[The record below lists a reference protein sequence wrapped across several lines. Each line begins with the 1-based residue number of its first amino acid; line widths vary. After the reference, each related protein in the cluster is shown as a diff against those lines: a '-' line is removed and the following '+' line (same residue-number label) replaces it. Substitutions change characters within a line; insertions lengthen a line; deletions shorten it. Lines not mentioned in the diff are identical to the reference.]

1 MSKPVDEAALLEALE
16 SALEDTIEVAWDQ
29 AVMMETYEP
38 SGAATRKVQE
48 DLGKYLAQLGKLDRL
63 AMQMGDTDIAVH
75 TNVIDKVDHGINPD
89 LFTKEYLE
97 GKAGVRAR
105 VQPSAGQDRDAFCRP
120 CRAEGEH
127 GAEEDMNATCISL
140 LFLSPLAKL
149 SNVNISITFT

>member
-97 GKAGVRAR
+97 NCENANRQLRGKLVSAHVYNQVLGKIEM
-105 VQPSAGQDRDAFCRP
+105 PSVAP
-120 CRAEGEH
+120 AEQKGNTEQKK
-127 GAEEDMNATCISL
+127 I
-140 LFLSPLAKL
+140 
-149 SNVNISITFT
+149 